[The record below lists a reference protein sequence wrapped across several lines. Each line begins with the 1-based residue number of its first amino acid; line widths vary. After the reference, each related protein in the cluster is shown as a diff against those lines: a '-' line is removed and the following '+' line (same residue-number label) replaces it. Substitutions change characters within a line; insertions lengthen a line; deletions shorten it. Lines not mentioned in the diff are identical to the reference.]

1 MRRTTDDIRDCAD
14 GSAFSMRIV
23 RIPDIVE
30 GFELDVLLLAAH
42 ILDPAHVDVLY
53 HLAAVAVD
61 GERPA

>member
-1 MRRTTDDIRDCAD
+1 
-14 GSAFSMRIV
+14 MRIV